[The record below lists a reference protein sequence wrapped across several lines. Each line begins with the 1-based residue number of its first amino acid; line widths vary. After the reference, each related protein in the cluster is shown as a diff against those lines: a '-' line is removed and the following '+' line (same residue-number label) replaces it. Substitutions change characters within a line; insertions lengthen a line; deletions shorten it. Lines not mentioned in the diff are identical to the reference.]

1 MTDVCVPL
9 KQKQP
14 VSPKKHRQ
22 KLINVYGYYRPP
34 SLYGMFLRL
43 GVSCLLELLRKP
55 AENKFLIGTT
65 VLAAKKLFTHLLSN
79 ILKKEAMKV
88 VDVKKNSVPRRS
100 FNDIFYDLAEH
111 MWKNLSVAEFE
122 VKVQRA
128 IDQGFP
134 IDFVSSSKFYPGRLL
149 ERAINTSANYE
160 YADVLLDAGAD
171 VNLKDKGGKNA
182 LDLAICNNLP
192 AEIVRRI
199 ITLTR
204 DVNAEDN
211 SQLTALYSLAIGYI
225 YFGKYDVQSKD
236 DVLNALL
243 SAGADPQIECLQ
255 TLLYNKITKPQYQ
268 YVKQVQVYENRRR
281 IFTNILELYQEIK
294 SQLTPNLCE
303 EYEYA
308 L

>member
-1 MTDVCVPL
+1 
-9 KQKQP
+9 
-14 VSPKKHRQ
+14 
-22 KLINVYGYYRPP
+22 
-34 SLYGMFLRL
+34 
-43 GVSCLLELLRKP
+43 
-55 AENKFLIGTT
+55 
-65 VLAAKKLFTHLLSN
+65 
-79 ILKKEAMKV
+79 MKV
-88 VDVKKNSVPRRS
+88 TKSKNISVAPKR
-100 FNDIFYDLAEH
+100 FNDIFYNLAEH
-111 MWKNLSVAEFE
+111 MWKNLSEAEFE

-134 IDFVSSSKFYPGRLL
+134 IDFVSSSKFYSGRLL

-160 YADVLLDAGAD
+160 YTWVLLDAGAD

-182 LDLAICNNLP
+182 LGLAICNNLP

-211 SQLTALYSLAIGYI
+211 NQLTALYSLANAYI
-225 YFGKYDVQSKD
+225 FYGQYDVQSKD
-236 DVLNALL
+236 NILNALL

-255 TLLYNKITKPQYQ
+255 TLLYGKLTKSQ

-281 IFTNILELYQEIK
+281 IFTNILERYQETK